1 MTGEGTFPNVKREIQ
16 LQLDVAPCLSK
27 GSLDMVAWGE
37 HRSPGRGLDGGQ
49 GENTEAL
56 AEDVVEKWGQPGP
69 LAEDVVEGLGR
80 TWSTGKDHSS
90 GAYFTKI
97 LCPDHRTM
105 KCFSTFHPQHIAAT
119 LAGLMCPNKKT

>member
-37 HRSPGRGLDGGQ
+37 HGSPGRGLDGGQ

-56 AEDVVEKWGQPGP
+56 AED
-69 LAEDVVEGLGR
+69 LMEGRGR
-80 TWSTGKDHSS
+80 TRKHWQRTWWRAWGEP
-90 GAYFTKI
+90 GALAKI
-97 LCPDHRTM
+97 TV
-105 KCFSTFHPQHIAAT
+105 QEHISLKYCA
-119 LAGLMCPNKKT
+119 LIIGL

>member
-56 AEDVVEKWGQPGP
+56 AED
-69 LAEDVVEGLGR
+69 LMEGRGR
-80 TWSTGKDHSS
+80 TRKHWLRTWWRNGDNPDPWQRTWWRAWGEP
-90 GAYFTKI
+90 GALAKI
-97 LCPDHRTM
+97 TV
-105 KCFSTFHPQHIAAT
+105 QEHIS
-119 LAGLMCPNKKT
+119 LKYCVLIIGL